1 VRYASNICKK
11 SVTIASIYG
20 LENIF
25 SKLFPDVLP
34 VLPAKS
40 SAMNTSN
47 PEVAVLKPFNASFEA
62 KLEEGRIL
70 VDKLSGLTSLATLS
84 SSHDASNML
93 ACNPQSPYRPITG
106 SFNVE
111 SSTLESAGVLTKCPA
126 ASFTEDS
133 AARIMFAARQ
143 QPLFD
148 FVLDQ
153 RFKGSFGRPD
163 RYLRVFFQCK
173 WSESAKASDTD
184 LNAWLASVAVL
195 SKEGKH

>member
-1 VRYASNICKK
+1 M
-11 SVTIASIYG
+11 SVSIASIYG
-20 LENIF
+20 LESIF
-25 SKLFPDVLP
+25 SELFPAVLP
-34 VLPAKS
+34 ALPAKS
-40 SAMNTSN
+40 SAIDTSN
-47 PEVAVLKPFNASFEA
+47 PEVAFLKPSNVSFKAE
-62 KLEEGRIL
+62 LEEGRIL

-84 SSHDASNML
+84 SSPDASNIL
-93 ACNPQSPYRPITG
+93 ARNPQSPYRPITG

-153 RFKGSFGRPD
+153 RLKGSFGRPD

-173 WSESAKASDTD
+173 WSESAEASNT
-184 LNAWLASVAVL
+184 VL
-195 SKEGKH
+195 SNWLVSVPVFSHEGMH